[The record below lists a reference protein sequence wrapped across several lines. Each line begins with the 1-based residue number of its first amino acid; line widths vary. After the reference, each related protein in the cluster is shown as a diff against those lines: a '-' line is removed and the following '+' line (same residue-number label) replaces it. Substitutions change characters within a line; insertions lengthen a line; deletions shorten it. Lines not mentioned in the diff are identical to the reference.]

1 MALSHTVFGLPL
13 RCGSVGNATFE
24 EKRRSLALTSVAS
37 LACGRERRVLSE
49 PSPEAKSRTTRMEI
63 SGLAKMK
70 VLEAP
75 AVENGQLLGVTVQA
89 EKDEIVKA
97 VMELKNSTI
106 EDGYTAETIVSRK
119 VEESLE
125 DLAPACTLELLGLP
139 LIPDSAERRQFTIC
153 GNQKKI
159 GTVKTLPSAG
169 HHLSSFGLLVDH
181 RTSGAQ
187 YAKLLAMQFGHLK
200 MPHELKSINHCVVTG
215 EAAALSQFAGRDTTS
230 AIRDGGDGEFAE
242 IEAVIEEAAELVD
255 ESEPKKPSYYR
266 FFTRPVY
273 LKVQYGSLHPEKTRR
288 WFMEIL

>member
-24 EKRRSLALTSVAS
+24 ERRRSLALTSVAS

-119 VEESLE
+119 
-125 DLAPACTLELLGLP
+125 G
-139 LIPDSAERRQFTIC
+139 
-153 GNQKKI
+153 
-159 GTVKTLPSAG
+159 
-169 HHLSSFGLLVDH
+169 
-181 RTSGAQ
+181 
-187 YAKLLAMQFGHLK
+187 
-200 MPHELKSINHCVVTG
+200 
-215 EAAALSQFAGRDTTS
+215 
-230 AIRDGGDGEFAE
+230 
-242 IEAVIEEAAELVD
+242 
-255 ESEPKKPSYYR
+255 
-266 FFTRPVY
+266 
-273 LKVQYGSLHPEKTRR
+273 
-288 WFMEIL
+288 